1 MSRNGLFG
9 KILIEI
15 GFLAWSEVIMNIDRI
30 KVEKVFQEYVDNY
43 NSSDGKIKLKIDH
56 TYRVSKI
63 CEEIAKS
70 LKLSKEDIDFAYLT
84 GILHD
89 IGRFE
94 QIKRYNTFVDADSI
108 DHAKLGVEILFKEN
122 KIRDF
127 IEDDSEDD
135 LIRKTIDNHNVFAL
149 PESLSKRENL
159 FVKILRDADKI
170 DIFRVNVTEPAFD
183 VYGYKEEELLN
194 SIVTKE
200 VLESFRRRETVLR
213 KLKKTPVDSVVSHIA
228 FIFGIYFDESIKIAM
243 NQGYFKKLLDFKSN
257 IEKVNEQ
264 FDEVKDIVD
273 KYIKERS

>member
-1 MSRNGLFG
+1 
-9 KILIEI
+9 
-15 GFLAWSEVIMNIDRI
+15 MNIDRV
-30 KVEKVFQEYVDNY
+30 KAEKVFQEYVDNY

-70 LKLSKEDIDFAYLT
+70 LKLSKEDTDLSYLT
-84 GILHD
+84 GLLHD

-108 DHAKLGVEILFKEN
+108 DHAKLGVEILFEEN

-149 PESLSKRENL
+149 PERLSKRENL
-159 FVKILRDADKI
+159 FAKILRDADKI
-170 DIFRVNVTEPAFD
+170 DIFRVNVTEPALD

-200 VLESFRRRETVLR
+200 VLDSFRRRETVLR

-243 NQGYFKKLLDFKSN
+243 NQGYFKKFLDFKSN

-264 FDEVKDIVD
+264 FNEVREIVD